1 MKKILF
7 LLFFLSLS
15 VMHAQ
20 DYFPTD
26 AGVKTVENTVFAF
39 TNANIYVTHD
49 EVIKKGTLL
58 IKDGKVISI
67 GKSIKIPKGTPTKD
81 LNGKNIYP
89 SFIDIYSDFGI
100 AKPKRQ
106 SRSRTRQYESEREG
120 YYWNDHIRPETNPV
134 HDFKFD
140 SKKAKSFIAAG
151 FGVVNTHLQDGIIRE
166 MVY

>member
-49 EVIKKGTLL
+49 EVIKK
-58 IKDGKVISI
+58 
-67 GKSIKIPKGTPTKD
+67 
-81 LNGKNIYP
+81 
-89 SFIDIYSDFGI
+89 
-100 AKPKRQ
+100 
-106 SRSRTRQYESEREG
+106 
-120 YYWNDHIRPETNPV
+120 
-134 HDFKFD
+134 
-140 SKKAKSFIAAG
+140 
-151 FGVVNTHLQDGIIRE
+151 
-166 MVY
+166 

>member
-1 MKKILF
+1 MNPNSNISNYMKKILF

-49 EVIKKGTLL
+49 EVIKKGTLF

-67 GKSIKIPKGTPTKD
+67 GKSIKLPPRID
-81 LNGKNIYP
+81 LSIFVPIFTLVSLIYFFDFLNNG
-89 SFIDIYSDFGI
+89 FIF
-100 AKPKRQ
+100 
-106 SRSRTRQYESEREG
+106 
-120 YYWNDHIRPETNPV
+120 V
-134 HDFKFD
+134 
-140 SKKAKSFIAAG
+140 
-151 FGVVNTHLQDGIIRE
+151 
-166 MVY
+166 